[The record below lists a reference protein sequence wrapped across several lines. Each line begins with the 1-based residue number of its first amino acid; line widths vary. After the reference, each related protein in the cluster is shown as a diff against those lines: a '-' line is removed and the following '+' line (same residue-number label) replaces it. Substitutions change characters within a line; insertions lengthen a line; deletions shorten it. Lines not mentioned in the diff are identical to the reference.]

1 MLILNIKEK
10 GRYIELP
17 EFKPFRTPAKVDI
30 SNLNLTKI
38 LMYLK
43 ANNITKYEIISSDK
57 GETTIES
64 VSVKKAK
71 DPGVDVELISE
82 LLSKDK
88 EQMTNRLDRIES
100 FLKDILKKKP
110 EVVTVKEVYDVSK
123 NFKEPEIDTVSS
135 FIPSI
140 NIDGFGGSTTTD
152 TTISSSRRDMNDS
165 VELLKKLSKK

>member
-1 MLILNIKEK
+1 MLILHIKEK

-43 ANNITKYEIISSDK
+43 SNNITRYEIISTND
-57 GETTIES
+57 EIIQIEN
-64 VSVKKAK
+64 VTVKKSK
-71 DPGVDVELISE
+71 DSTVDVSAITE
-82 LLSKDK
+82 LLSQDK

-100 FLKDILKKKP
+100 FLKDLLKKKP
-110 EVVTVKEVYDVSK
+110 EIITVKETMDVDK
-123 NFKEPEIDTVSS
+123 ILKDPEIDMVAS

-140 NIDGFGGSTTTD
+140 NIDGFGGNTTTD
-152 TTISSSRRDMNDS
+152 TTISSRRDISDS
-165 VELLKKLSKK
+165 VEMLQKLSKK

>member
-1 MLILNIKEK
+1 MLILHIKEK

-43 ANNITKYEIISSDK
+43 SNNITRYEIVSTNDEIIQ
-57 GETTIES
+57 IE
-64 VSVKKAK
+64 KQDIKLEKNKA
-71 DPGVDVELISE
+71 VDVSMITE
-82 LLSKDK
+82 LLSQDK

-100 FLKDILKKKP
+100 FLKDLLKKKP
-110 EVVTVKEVYDVSK
+110 DTITVRESIEVNK
-123 NFKEPEIDTVSS
+123 NLKEPEIDMVAS

-140 NIDGFGGSTTTD
+140 NIDGFGGNTTTD
-152 TTISSSRRDMNDS
+152 TTISSRRDISDS
-165 VELLKKLSKK
+165 VELLQKLSKK